1 MKTIFVINPRAGQG
15 KNIESFVSQV
25 KETALKTGKDVFIY
39 MTKAVGDAKRFVKEY
54 CENNG
59 AARFI
64 SCGGDGTLNEVANAA
79 LGFDGAEVG
88 VVPLGTGNDFVRN
101 FGADFKNIE
110 YQITGE
116 SVKCDIIKYTTELS
130 GEQKEGYCVN
140 MFNIGFDANVASLA
154 SKLKEKPFIS
164 GSFAYFG
171 SIIINLIKKKGAN
184 IKIEI
189 DGEEVG
195 KGEFLLSSVANGCYC
210 GGGILSNPLA
220 DICDGR
226 ININIIRNVSRL
238 KFIGLL
244 PLYMKGTFLEKKG
257 IEKIISSV
265 KCRKVMIEPLEG
277 KIEMSC
283 DGEIITAGKT
293 NFEILEKKLSF
304 VVPGMPREE
313 TKELLTVGGEK
324 K

>member
-1 MKTIFVINPRAGQG
+1 MNTIFVINPRAGQG
-15 KNIESFVSQV
+15 KNIESFVLQV
-25 KETALKTGKDVFIY
+25 KEAALKTGKDVFIY
-39 MTKAVGDAKRFVKEY
+39 MTKSVGDAKRFVKEY

-64 SCGGDGTLNEVANAA
+64 SCGGDGTLNEVANA
-79 LGFDGAEVG
+79 LIEFDGAEVG
-88 VVPLGTGNDFVRN
+88 VVPFGTGNDFVRN

-110 YQITGE
+110 YQITGRSE
-116 SVKCDIIKYTTELS
+116 KCDVIKYTTEIS

-164 GSFAYFG
+164 GPFAYFG
-171 SIIINLIKKKGAN
+171 SIIINLIKKKGAK

-189 DGEEVG
+189 DDTEVG
-195 KGEFLLSSVANGCYC
+195 AGEFLLSSVANGSYC

-220 DICDGR
+220 DIRDGF
-226 ININIIRNVSRL
+226 ININIIKNVSRL
-238 KFIGLL
+238 KFISLL

-257 IEKIISSV
+257 IEKIISSM
-265 KCRKVMIEPLEG
+265 KCRKVMIEPLGG

-283 DGEIITAGKT
+283 DGEIILAGKT

-304 VVPGMPREE
+304 VVPCAAKGE
-313 TKELLTVGGEK
+313 TKELLAVGGEK